1 MPVAVSIL
9 MLLLF
14 GAVVMAALLFF
25 AKILCEGAAGM
36 MALATEQ
43 SKQRE
48 RSSGKIAKR
57 YNKKVTKIE
66 MQIEDILKRQH
77 F

>member
-1 MPVAVSIL
+1 MPIAISIL

-14 GAVVMAALLFF
+14 GAVVMAVLLFF
-25 AKILCEGAAGM
+25 AKILCEGAAGIIGM
-36 MALATEQ
+36 ATEQ

-48 RSSGKIAKR
+48 RNSSKIAKSNI
-57 YNKKVTKIE
+57 NKLTKVE
-66 MQIEDILKRQH
+66 MQVESILKRQH